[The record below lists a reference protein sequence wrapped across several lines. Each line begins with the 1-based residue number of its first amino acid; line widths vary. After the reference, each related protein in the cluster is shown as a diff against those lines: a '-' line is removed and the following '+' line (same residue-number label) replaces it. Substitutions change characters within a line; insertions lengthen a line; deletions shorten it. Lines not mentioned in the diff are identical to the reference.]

1 MKLVYICSPY
11 RGDKEK
17 NTERVRQY
25 CRMADIYS
33 CLPIAPHL
41 FFTTYLNDDSFMD
54 RTSGM
59 LMGLELLKYCSE
71 VWIFCNEL
79 SEGMIQEIKK
89 ARELNIPLK
98 FYNTEMEEINH
109 DNYLIHTEIGPA
121 YRKLIADTFGDF
133 YAFDGC
139 SCSTCRYRTEGS
151 STEGDGKEEGI
162 KVRDVID
169 TGSTEGDGKPERRN
183 FLRIRFGRRV

>member
-17 NTERVRQY
+17 NTERAKRY

-33 CLPIAPHL
+33 ELPIAPHL

-79 SEGMIQEIKK
+79 SEGMIKEIKRAK
-89 ARELNIPLK
+89 ELNIPLK
-98 FYNTEMEEINH
+98 FFNAEMEEINH

-121 YRKLIADTFGDF
+121 YRKLIADTFGDL

-139 SCSTCRYRTEGS
+139 GRGDCSTCKYRRED
-151 STEGDGKEEGI
+151 STEGTGKEDVKVTGDSDIGSNKSEG
-162 KVRDVID
+162 RS
-169 TGSTEGDGKPERRN
+169 G
-183 FLRIRFGRRV
+183 LRGIFGRRA